1 MTLALVMFLFLQF
14 VELLVRNLK
23 EALKTN
29 EFENARLMV
38 CVHFN
43 LLCHSFRRSSLP
55 AWMYLS
61 QGWVAVV
68 LPIKYKP

>member
-1 MTLALVMFLFLQF
+1 MILALVMFPFLQF

-38 CVHFN
+38 GVPFI
-43 LLCHSFRRSSLP
+43 LLCHSFRISSHP
-55 AWMYLS
+55 A
-61 QGWVAVV
+61 
-68 LPIKYKP
+68 